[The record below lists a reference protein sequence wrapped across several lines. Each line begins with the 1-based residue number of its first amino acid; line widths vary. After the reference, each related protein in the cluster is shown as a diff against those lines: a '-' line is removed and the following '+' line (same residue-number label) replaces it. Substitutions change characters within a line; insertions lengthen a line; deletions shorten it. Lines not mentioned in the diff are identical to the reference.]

1 MPITHFSK
9 YLYYMKYIITES
21 QFKKII
27 DSEIDERSRTL
38 ANTRKKRLFPK
49 NAMMS
54 NPDRFKE
61 YDKEV
66 KDIKE
71 ELTPQEQ
78 EFDSLLMS
86 AGVILTPE
94 EKSEIQPNC
103 DEVET
108 PPQYSNLVDSIKQQL
123 QNMDKGGLVKTLKQ
137 VLSIKKNTKPAPTSS
152 ISQVQQPIQ
161 EQLTPVIIA
170 GVSVP
175 GVAVAVVAGVV
186 ALIIIVKLGRLIF
199 GGGTRTTVNPGCK
212 RRRRLVRKFG
222 FDGNFM

>member
-1 MPITHFSK
+1 
-9 YLYYMKYIITES
+9 MKYIITES
-21 QFKKII
+21 QLKKII

-49 NAMMS
+49 SAMMS

-137 VLSIKKNTKPAPTSS
+137 VLSIKKNVKSSPTSS
-152 ISQVQQPIQ
+152 ISPQPMQ
-161 EQLTPVIIA
+161 EQLAPVIIA

-186 ALIIIVKLGRLIF
+186 ALIIIIKLGRLIF

-212 RRRRLVRKFG
+212 RRRKLVRKFG

>member
-1 MPITHFSK
+1 
-9 YLYYMKYIITES
+9 MKYIITES
-21 QFKKII
+21 QLKKII

-49 NAMMS
+49 SAMMS

-61 YDKEV
+61 YDKQV

-137 VLSIKKNTKPAPTSS
+137 VLSIKKNAKSSPTSS
-152 ISQVQQPIQ
+152 ISPQPMQ

-186 ALIIIVKLGRLIF
+186 ALIIIIKLGRLIF

-212 RRRRLVRKFG
+212 RRRKLVRKFG

>member
-1 MPITHFSK
+1 
-9 YLYYMKYIITES
+9 MKYIITES
-21 QFKKII
+21 QLKKII

-38 ANTRKKRLFPK
+38 ANTRKKRIFPK
-49 NAMMS
+49 SALMS

-66 KDIKE
+66 KNIKDIKE
-71 ELTPQEQ
+71 EDVSPQEQ

-103 DEVET
+103 EEYET
-108 PPQYSNLVDSIKQQL
+108 PSQYSKIVDK
-123 QNMDKGGLVKTLKQ
+123 MDKNGLVNTLKQ
-137 VLSIKKNTKPAPTSS
+137 VLSIQKKSKSPQPT
-152 ISQVQQPIQ
+152 Q
-161 EQLTPVIIA
+161 EQLAPVIIA

-175 GVAVAVVAGVV
+175 GVAVVIVAGVI
-186 ALIIIVKLGRLIF
+186 ALIIVVKLGKLIF
-199 GGGTRTTVNPGCK
+199 GGRSRSGVNPGCK
-212 RRRRLVRKFG
+212 RRRKLVRKFG